1 MLNVGNLGY
10 DILHSICTCD
20 LQAPKNGEE
29 NTKEKIRKNE
39 KKKGRMKKKR
49 KNEKKKK
56 GKQQDKKRDKNIY
69 IIVPSCG
76 LRSYYN
82 V

>member
-29 NTKEKIRKNE
+29 STKEKIRKNE
-39 KKKGRMKKKR
+39 KKKR

-56 GKQQDKKRDKNIY
+56 ENNNKIKKGTRTY
-69 IIVPSCG
+69 T
-76 LRSYYN
+76 
-82 V
+82 

>member
-1 MLNVGNLGY
+1 MLNDGNLGY

-29 NTKEKIRKNE
+29 STKEKIRKNE
-39 KKKGRMKKKR
+39 KKKKR
-49 KNEKKKK
+49 KQ
-56 GKQQDKKRDKNIY
+56 QQDKKRDKNIY

>member
-29 NTKEKIRKNE
+29 STKEKIRKNE
-39 KKKGRMKKKR
+39 KKK
-49 KNEKKKK
+49 K
-56 GKQQDKKRDKNIY
+56 GKQQQDKKRDKNIY